1 MPNVLTT
8 GSTVL
13 CGPLTPAG
21 VPIPPHVG
29 KVITISTAKL
39 TVQGQPVL
47 LETSIVGQ
55 TIAPGCLVPVPG
67 VACKAVIS
75 IATTRSL
82 KLMVN
87 GSPVLLEPLT
97 GVASGNPAGTLGAQA
112 NQIKLTAV

>member
-1 MPNVLTT
+1 MPSVLTM

-47 LETSIVGQ
+47 LETSIAGQ
-55 TIAPGCLVPVPG
+55 TITGCLVPAPG
-67 VACKAVIS
+67 VACTAVTS

-82 KLMVN
+82 KLLVK

-97 GVASGNPAGTLGAQA
+97 GVTAGNPAGTLGAQA
-112 NQIKLTAV
+112 NQIKLTAI